1 MPNGNALNVIEMGG
15 LLVGGLALFLYGL
28 ECMTV
33 GLKAIAGARL
43 QSLLGTLTAS
53 RWRGVLA
60 GAGITAL
67 LNSSTITTVLLVG
80 FVSAGLLSLAQSV
93 PVIMGANIGST
104 LTAQII
110 AFNISAVTPFLLAG
124 GFVMQAFARKELL
137 RQLGG
142 VLLGLGLLFLGIEFM
157 GDATRPLRNYQP
169 FIATMQDM
177 RNPAIGIL
185 IGALFTAVVQSSAAT
200 LAIVIALGSQGL
212 IPLESGIALI
222 LGANVGTCGTALLA
236 GIGKNAEATQ
246 VGIVHLLFNVLG
258 VLFFAFLIPQFAD
271 LVRAIS
277 PSAPELTGAA
287 RLAAETPRQAAN
299 AHTIFSVFSTAI
311 LIWFAGPIGRLAQ
324 RLAPASPRPLHDPG
338 VPRYLDDALL
348 ATPTLGIP
356 RVQLELGSL
365 GTQVRELLECSAQVA
380 LNGSAQ
386 DIVTLADRDNS
397 AEALSTAIL
406 AYIGRLSD
414 ANESEDE
421 SRQLLDLAR
430 IGAGLDAI
438 REVAT
443 TSMLA
448 LSQRRMALGADI
460 EGMRNDQTTAFA
472 RTVLGYFD
480 ETRDA
485 IVHPDATA
493 VGRIVG
499 AKAEIE
505 ALAGAARE
513 SIVAAL
519 PLRSAEDVRNFRLA
533 NDMLEH
539 MNEVARLSR
548 AVAKATTKLRDVRM
562 AEGAEA
568 TPPPNTAPTLQEMP

>member
-1 MPNGNALNVIEMGG
+1 MQPGASLNLLEIVG

-28 ECMTV
+28 DCMTG

-80 FVSAGLLSLAQSV
+80 FVSAGLMTLAQSI

-110 AFNISAVTPFLLAG
+110 AFNISAITPFLLG
-124 GFVMQAFARKELL
+124 LGFLLHGFAKQELL

-157 GDATRPLRNYQP
+157 GNATRPLRDFQP
-169 FIATMQDM
+169 FIAAMQDM
-177 RNPAIGIL
+177 RNPLLGIV
-185 IGALFTAVVQSSAAT
+185 IGAIFTAIVQSSAAT

-236 GIGKNAEATQ
+236 AIGKNAEATQ

-258 VLFFAFLIPQFAD
+258 VLFFAFIIPQFAD
-271 LVRAIS
+271 FVRMVS

-299 AHTIFSVFSTAI
+299 AHTVFSVFSTAI
-311 LIWFAGPIGRLAQ
+311 LIWFTGPIGRLAH
-324 RLAPASPRPLHDPG
+324 RIAPVTRKTLHDPG
-338 VPRYLDDALL
+338 APRYLDDALL
-348 ATPTLGIP
+348 DMPALGIA
-356 RVQLELGSL
+356 RVQLELARL
-365 GTQVRELLECSAQVA
+365 GRRVQGLVERSADIAVR
-380 LNGSAQ
+380 GTAQ
-386 DIVTLADRDNS
+386 DVVAIAGQDQA
-397 AEALSTAIL
+397 AESLSTAVL
-406 AYIGRLSD
+406 GYIGQLSD
-414 ANESEDE
+414 GNDGEDE
-421 SRQLLDLAR
+421 SHQMVDLTR
-430 IGAGLDAI
+430 IAATLDAI

-448 LSQRRMALGADI
+448 LSQRRLSHGADA
-460 EGMRNDQTTAFA
+460 GRLDRLRNGETMTFATAVIGQLESA
-472 RTVLGYFD
+472 VNTV
-480 ETRDA
+480 
-485 IVHPDATA
+485 VHPDVEA
-493 VGRIVG
+493 V
-499 AKAEIE
+499 
-505 ALAGAARE
+505 AR
-513 SIVAAL
+513 IVAAKPEL
-519 PLRSAEDVRNFRLA
+519 EAMAATARQSIMTELHLRSPEDVANFRLA
-533 NDMLEH
+533 NDMIEH
-539 MNEVARLSR
+539 LNEIARLSR
-548 AVAKATTKLRDVRM
+548 AIAKATASLRDVRLDD
-562 AEGAEA
+562 AGAVPSAIKE
-568 TPPPNTAPTLQEMP
+568 TR